1 MDPDR
6 PEAFLSE
13 IGQAT
18 ALYRYNGHWFYG
30 CIDKWKRLW
39 LTSGILQFAPVSYRT
54 RVQRQIIG
62 GPFRSG
68 ADSSFCDNSREAVLA
83 YDSYGDPVFS
93 GFDRKVMASIEMD
106 ALHGNFMNTQFLCCQ
121 RYQVCCRFS
130 LRFQMYFSSVCFE
143 DTRKSHIGIRG
154 IQLPDGSLRITISL
168 SSLMD
173 QQIMIGFKFSE
184 FPNPARHVSYSP
196 IFFRFLPTDRHDPAP
211 GTVFR

>member
-130 LRFQMYFSSVCFE
+130 LRFQMYFSSCPA
-143 DTRKSHIGIRG
+143 S
-154 IQLPDGSLRITISL
+154 SSASSSNLRTCCSFSSSCL
-168 SSLMD
+168 SY
-173 QQIMIGFKFSE
+173 GRVRYKH
-184 FPNPARHVSYSP
+184 PPH
-196 IFFRFLPTDRHDPAP
+196 
-211 GTVFR
+211 